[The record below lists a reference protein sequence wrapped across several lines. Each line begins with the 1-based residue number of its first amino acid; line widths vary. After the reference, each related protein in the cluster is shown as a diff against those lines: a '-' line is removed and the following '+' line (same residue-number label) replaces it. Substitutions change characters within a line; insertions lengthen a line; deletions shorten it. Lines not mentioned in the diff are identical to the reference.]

1 MKQLISKL
9 RFQNLDFKT
18 TEEGRQ
24 KTACSNY
31 NSTNLNRFQKT
42 TAKML
47 AMKTENTSPAW
58 GGYKEFFHYIHSM
71 NFVRTNDGAFL
82 SLLIIVI
89 INEDRNI
96 DKNVRKPAPT
106 LPSAPFFPGSA

>member
-31 NSTNLNRFQKT
+31 NSTNLNGFQKT

-58 GGYKEFFHYIHSM
+58 GGYKEFDCKYFS
-71 NFVRTNDGAFL
+71 
-82 SLLIIVI
+82 IIFIV
-89 INEDRNI
+89 
-96 DKNVRKPAPT
+96 
-106 LPSAPFFPGSA
+106 